1 VPIYFPQIS
10 KCPHSKHKLHK
21 TGRLSI
27 KVKKIT
33 VFAIFLFL
41 ILSEIR
47 AQSPVDVGIRGGVNL
62 AGLGNVDFDTR
73 VRTGILA
80 GIYADI
86 ALPVLPFDLET
97 GVYFSQKGVEFD
109 ESDVELTF
117 KLDYIE
123 IPVLVKIPF
132 GNLPQLKPYFLAGPY
147 AEFNVNA
154 EVKTEGPNDIF
165 IVDLDDETE
174 FFNFGALAGIGAD
187 LDIGLITLNFQG
199 RFGLGLRD
207 VFNDQFSDGEK
218 HQVFSILA
226 GFSF

>member
-1 VPIYFPQIS
+1 M
-10 KCPHSKHKLHK
+10 
-21 TGRLSI
+21 
-27 KVKKIT
+27 KK
-33 VFAIFLFL
+33 FAIPALL
-41 ILSEIR
+41 ILILISESR
-47 AQSPVDVGIRGGVNL
+47 AQSPVEVGIRGGVNL
-62 AGLGNVDFDTR
+62 ANLGNVDFDTR

-86 ALPVLPFDLET
+86 SLPVLPFDLET
-97 GVYFSQKGVEFD
+97 GVYFSQKGSEFD

-123 IPVLVKIPF
+123 VPVLVKLPF
-132 GNLPQLKPYFLAGPY
+132 GNLPQLKPYFIAGPY
-147 AEFNVNA
+147 VEFNVNA
-154 EVKTEGPNDIF
+154 EVENEGRNDVF
-165 IVDLDDETE
+165 TVDLDDETE
-174 FFNFGALAGIGAD
+174 FFNFGAMVGVGSD